1 MSGVTAR
8 HVPQMAGAP
17 VAGLADPG
25 ECLWQPAPATYR
37 SFGGIR
43 AWFVNGM
50 IAAFFAAPLD
60 AGARVGY
67 EICSNMSQTE
77 THHFQAEIQQL
88 LDIVIHSLY
97 TDKEIFVRELISNA
111 ADACEKLRFQHSSGT
126 GIFQSEITPAI
137 SVTTDDK
144 AGTITIA
151 DTGCGMTHGELV
163 ENLGT
168 IAHSGSKAFLKQL
181 AEDKKPD
188 VGLIGQFGVGFYSA
202 FMVAKRVTVF
212 SRSFAPEE
220 TGWQWTSAGGGGYEL
235 APGADLPRG
244 TKITLE
250 LKDDAKDFSQA
261 STVERIIQR
270 YSSFVP
276 FPIELNSKRL
286 NTVQA
291 IWARNKNEIKEE
303 EYNEFY
309 TFVGHDH
316 EKPLFRLHFTA
327 DAPLAIQA
335 LLFVPQRNFETLG
348 MGRLDSEVNLYCR
361 KVLIQAKAKGLFP
374 EWLRFLKGVVDSEDL
389 PLNISRETMQ
399 DTSLMQKLNKVLTG
413 RFLKFLDEQSEK
425 EAAAYEKF
433 YTEYQRFLKEG
444 IVTDFT
450 HKEALGKLLRFESS
464 TLDKGKL
471 TSLADYVKRMPS
483 EQKEIYCLLTPNRAA
498 AEASP
503 YFEVFRERKFEVLFL
518 YDAWDEFV
526 MEHLHTFDGK
536 PLKLAEKAELD
547 LSETKTDGA
556 LSDDAAKSLA
566 QWLKQ
571 TLGEKIG
578 DVRVSKRL
586 VDSPAVVVDAD
597 KFMTAS
603 MRRMMKAMKQDAEP
617 DAPVKYDLEINPAH
631 PLVTRLEAIRQ
642 KDNELAGS
650 VAEQILD
657 NARVAA
663 GLLEDPR
670 AMLTRLNKLLEQ
682 VLTRAPSS

>member
-1 MSGVTAR
+1 M
-8 HVPQMAGAP
+8 
-17 VAGLADPG
+17 
-25 ECLWQPAPATYR
+25 
-37 SFGGIR
+37 
-43 AWFVNGM
+43 NK
-50 IAAFFAAPLD
+50 
-60 AGARVGY
+60 
-67 EICSNMSQTE
+67 TE

-111 ADACEKLRFQHSSGT
+111 ADACEKLRFNQSSGT
-126 GIFQSEITPAI
+126 AVYQSEIAPGIT
-137 SVTTDDK
+137 VTTDEK
-144 AGTITIA
+144 AGTVTFT
-151 DTGCGMTHGELV
+151 DTGLGMTHGELV

-168 IAHSGSKAFLKQL
+168 IAHSGTKAFLKQL
-181 AEDKKPD
+181 AGEKKPD

-202 FMVAKRVTVF
+202 FMVAKKVTVL
-212 SRSFAPEE
+212 SRSFAPDEQ
-220 TGWQWTSAGGGGYEL
+220 GWQWTSEGMGGYEL
-235 APGADLPRG
+235 APAADLPRG

-250 LKDDAKDFSQA
+250 LKDDAKDFA
-261 STVERIIQR
+261 REGTVERIIEC

-276 FPIELNSKRL
+276 FPIELNGKRL

-291 IWARNKNEIKEE
+291 IWARNKNEIKDE

-316 EKPLFRLHFTA
+316 DQPLFRLHFTA

-348 MGRLDSEVNLYCR
+348 MGRMDSEVNLYCR
-361 KVLIQAKAKGLFP
+361 KILIQAKAKGLFP

-399 DTSLMQKLNKVLTG
+399 DTSLMQKLNKVLTS

-450 HKEALGKLLRFESS
+450 HKDALGKLLRFESS
-464 TLDKGKL
+464 ALDKGKL
-471 TSLADYVKRMPS
+471 TSLADYVKRMSS
-483 EQKEIYCLLTPNRAA
+483 EQKEIYCLLAANRAA

-503 YFEVFRERKFEVLFL
+503 YFEVFRDRKFEVLFL
-518 YDAWDEFV
+518 YDSWDEFV
-526 MEHLHTFDGK
+526 VEHLHTFDGK
-536 PLKLAEKAELD
+536 PLKLAEKAELNIA
-547 LSETKTDGA
+547 ETKPEKNLPA
-556 LSDDAAKSLA
+556 DAAKSLT
-566 QWLKQ
+566 QWLKE
-571 TLGEKIG
+571 TLGDKVGE
-578 DVRVSKRL
+578 VRLSQRL
-586 VDSPAVVVDAD
+586 VESPAVVVDAD
-597 KFMTAS
+597 KFMTAN
-603 MRRMMKAMKQDAEP
+603 MRRLMKAMKQDGPEM
-617 DAPVKYDLEINPAH
+617 APAKQDLEVNPAH
-631 PLVTRLEAIRQ
+631 PIMARLEAMRQ
-642 KDNELAGS
+642 TDNALAAS

-670 AMLTRLNKLLEQ
+670 AMLARLNQLLEK
-682 VLTRAPSS
+682 VLTKN

>member
-1 MSGVTAR
+1 MSK
-8 HVPQMAGAP
+8 
-17 VAGLADPG
+17 
-25 ECLWQPAPATYR
+25 
-37 SFGGIR
+37 
-43 AWFVNGM
+43 
-50 IAAFFAAPLD
+50 
-60 AGARVGY
+60 
-67 EICSNMSQTE
+67 TE

-88 LDIVIHSLY
+88 LNIVIHSLY

-111 ADACEKLRFQHSSGT
+111 ADACEKLRFNQSSGKPVY
-126 GIFQSEITPAI
+126 QPEIAPTI
-137 SVTTDDK
+137 TITTDDK
-144 AGTITIA
+144 AGTITIT
-151 DTGCGMTHGELV
+151 DTGLGMTHGELV

-168 IAHSGSKAFLKQL
+168 IAHSGTKAFLKQL
-181 AEDKKPD
+181 AEEKKPD

-202 FMVAKRVTVF
+202 FMVAKKVTVL
-212 SRSFAPEE
+212 SRSFAPDE
-220 TGWQWTSAGGGGYEL
+220 TGWQWTSEGGGGYEL
-235 APGADLPRG
+235 APAADLPRG

-250 LKDDAKDFSQA
+250 LKDDAKDFAQEPK
-261 STVERIIQR
+261 VESIIQR

-276 FPIELNSKRL
+276 FPIELNTKRL

-291 IWARNKNEIKEE
+291 IWARNKSEIKEE

-316 EKPLFRLHFTA
+316 DKPLFRLHFTA

-335 LLFVPQRNFETLG
+335 LLFVPSRNFETLG
-348 MGRLDSEVNLYCR
+348 MGRIDSEVNLYCR

-399 DTSLMQKLNKVLTG
+399 DTTLMQKLNKVLTS

-425 EAAAYEKF
+425 EADAYEKF
-433 YTEYQRFLKEG
+433 YHEYQRFLKEG

-471 TSLADYVKRMPS
+471 TSLADYVKRMNS
-483 EQKEIYCLLTPNRAA
+483 EQKDIYCLLASNREA

-503 YFEVFRERKFEVLFL
+503 YFEVFKERKFEVLFL

-536 PLKLAEKAELD
+536 PLKLAEKAELNLSAKKENA
-547 LSETKTDGA
+547 LSEEA
-556 LSDDAAKSLA
+556 SKSLT
-566 QWLKQ
+566 QWLKE
-571 TLGEKIG
+571 TLGDKIG
-578 DVRVSKRL
+578 EVRASNRL
-586 VDSPAVVVDAD
+586 VESPAVVVDAD

-603 MRRMMKAMKQDAEP
+603 MRRIMKAMKQDGPALP
-617 DAPVKYDLEINPAH
+617 AAKHDLEINPAH
-631 PLVTRLEAIRQ
+631 PIMARLDAMRQ
-642 KDNELAGS
+642 QDVALAGS

-670 AMLTRLNKLLEQ
+670 AMLTRLNTLLEK
-682 VLTRAPSS
+682 VLTKPGVPTAGE